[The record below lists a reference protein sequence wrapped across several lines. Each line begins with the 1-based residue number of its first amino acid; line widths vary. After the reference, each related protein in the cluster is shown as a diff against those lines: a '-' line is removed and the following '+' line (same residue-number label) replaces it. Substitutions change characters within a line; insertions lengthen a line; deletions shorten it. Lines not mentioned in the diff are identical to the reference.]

1 MNWIDNIIGAISP
14 RRGYERA
21 VWRHELE
28 MQRNYDAGDY
38 GRLNANWRVANQ
50 SAELTDRPYRD
61 NIRARA
67 RDLERNSDI
76 MNSVTSAF
84 VRNVIGGGYTL
95 QARTE
100 NEELNAKIESKWKQW
115 CKKTNCDVTGN
126 QSFQQILRMLVKRKK
141 IDGGVLIHKVYTSGG
156 LIPFK
161 LQCLEVD
168 ELDASVMNPQ
178 KKGNKVIGGIEMN
191 AYNKAEG
198 YWIRQYDIDGMSM
211 HLPKFI
217 PAKDMIYAYQKSR
230 PSQVREVSDMTQTMP
245 RIRDTNEFMTAVSV
259 KQRIEACLSVFIK
272 RMTPSGQIGRGSAVG
287 GESEKHNYQ
296 GKTLTPGMIMHLN
309 PGDDVETVN
318 PSGQATDASSYI
330 KQQQHMI
337 GAGQGVSYE
346 ATSRDMSES
355 NYSSARQG
363 AIEDELT
370 YEDDKEIL
378 IQIMDEIYETFVISL
393 VLSGLVD
400 IKDFWNKKEQYFEH
414 AWIQAPK
421 KWIDPLKESNA
432 NKIAM
437 QTGQKTFKQI
447 CAENGMDWR
456 ETIDEMAA
464 VMEYGK
470 EKGIEIGGV
479 MFGDKYNKKG

>member
-1 MNWIDNIIGAISP
+1 MNWIDNIIGIISP
-14 RRGYERA
+14 RKGYERA

-28 MQRNYDAGDY
+28 TQRNYDAGDY
-38 GRLNANWRVANQ
+38 GRLNSNWRVTNQ

-76 MNSVTSAF
+76 LNSITSAF
-84 VRNVIGGGYTL
+84 VRNVIGGGYAL
-95 QARTE
+95 QARTA
-100 NEELNAKIESKWKQW
+100 NEELNIKIENYWKQW
-115 CKKTNCDVTGN
+115 CKKNNCDVTGT
-126 QSFQQILRMLVKRKK
+126 QSFQQILRMMLKRKK
-141 IDGGVLIHKVYTSGG
+141 IDGGILIHKVYTSGG

-168 ELDASVMNPQ
+168 ELDASVMSPQ
-178 KKGNKVIGGIEMN
+178 KKGNKVVGGIEMN
-191 AYNKAEG
+191 AYNKPEG

-211 HLPKFI
+211 KLPKFI
-217 PAKDMIYAYQKSR
+217 PAKDMIYAYQKVR

-259 KQRIEACLSVFIK
+259 KQRIEACLSVFVK
-272 RMTPSGQIGRGSAVG
+272 RQTPSGQIGRGSAVG
-287 GESEKHNYQ
+287 ENEKHNYQ

-309 PGDDVETVN
+309 PGDDIETVN
-318 PSGQATDASSYI
+318 PSGQAADASSYI
-330 KQQQHMI
+330 KLQQRMI

-363 AIEDELT
+363 AIEDDLT

-378 IQIMDEIYETFVISL
+378 MQIMDEIYETFVISL

-400 IKDFWNKKEQYFEH
+400 IKDFWNKKEEYFEH
-414 AWIQAPK
+414 TWIQAPK
-421 KWIDPLKESNA
+421 RWIDPLKESNA

-456 ETIDEMAA
+456 ETIDEIAA

-470 EKGIEIGGV
+470 QKGIEIGGV
-479 MFGDKYNKKG
+479 MFGDKYNKQG